1 MMINEA
7 VLSMMSLA
15 VSFLVAK
22 TALLPAFLV
31 VTRLVT
37 VLGVF
42 LEVSFLVFLGVFLSS
57 PFLSSLEFVPFVA
70 VEVLG
75 VVVFPLLV
83 GFLASLA
90 LELLLVMGL
99 GCSFF
104 VFVALDIMSL
114 LEVSMRRFLESFLAL
129 LAILPVT
136 LCILLI
142 VVTFMEFPSFF
153 ESSLLSTF
161 TRTSFFL

>member
-1 MMINEA
+1 MINEA

-15 VSFLVAK
+15 VAFLVAK

-31 VTRLVT
+31 VARFVT

-70 VEVLG
+70 VEMLG
-75 VVVFPLLV
+75 VVVFTLLV
-83 GFLASLA
+83 GFLATFA

-99 GCSFF
+99 GCAFF
-104 VFVALDIMSL
+104 VFVALDIMTL
-114 LEVSMRRFLESFLAL
+114 LEVTMRRFLESFLAL

-161 TRTSFFL
+161 TRTSFLL

>member
-1 MMINEA
+1 MNNEA

-15 VSFLVAK
+15 VAFLMPK

-31 VTRLVT
+31 VARLVT

-70 VEVLG
+70 VVMLG
-75 VVVFPLLV
+75 VVVFTLLV
-83 GFLASLA
+83 GFLATFA

-99 GCSFF
+99 GCAFF
-104 VFVALDIMSL
+104 VFVALDIMTL
-114 LEVSMRRFLESFLAL
+114 LEVTMRRFLESFLAL

-161 TRTSFFL
+161 TGTSFLL